1 VKLEEEFVKI
11 GFVGLGAMGF
21 PMARR
26 VMNAGYPLITTFH
39 RHRGAADELEKLGAE
54 VVNSPA
60 EVSRKSDA
68 VITILPADAELRECI
83 LGETGVLEG
92 LSAGKVLIDMTT
104 CTPETLLKIT
114 ERVEACGARVLD
126 APVSGGTDGAAAG
139 TLSIMAGADPEL
151 LEQYKPLLGAMGT
164 RIFHVGPVGQGK
176 LIKIINQSLAAIHLL
191 AIGEAWALGIRGG
204 ANKNLIYDVV
214 RESSGYSRMMDLR
227 LQKFLFAGSFEPGF
241 RLDLMKKDVLLAADA
256 ARESGTPM
264 LLTSAAAQIF
274 TAASAAGH
282 GNADFSR
289 AAEYLAE
296 LSQTSLT
303 EGSKR

>member
-1 VKLEEEFVKI
+1 MKV
-11 GFVGLGAMGF
+11 GFIGLGAMGF

-26 VMNAGYPLITTFH
+26 VLNAGYPLVTTIH
-39 RHRGAADELEKLGAE
+39 HNRGPAGELAKLGAE

-60 EVSRKSDA
+60 EVAGKSDA
-68 VITILPADAELRECI
+68 VITILPADTELKECV
-83 LGETGVLEG
+83 LGANGVLEG

-104 CTPETLLKIT
+104 CTPGTLLNIA

-139 TLSIMAGADPEL
+139 TLSIMAGADPAL
-151 LEQYKPLLGAMGT
+151 LEEYRALLSAMGT

-176 LIKIINQSLAAIHLL
+176 LIKIINQALAAIHLL
-191 AIGEAWALGIRGG
+191 AMGEVWALGIRSG
-204 ANKNLIYDVV
+204 ADKNMIYDVV
-214 RESSGYSRMMDLR
+214 KESSGYSRVMDLR
-227 LQKFLFAGSFEPGF
+227 LKKFLFAGSFEPGF
-241 RLDLMKKDVLLAADA
+241 RLDLMKKDVLLAVDA
-256 ARESGTPM
+256 AREAGTPL
-264 LLTSAAAQIF
+264 LLTSAVAQLF

-296 LSQTSLT
+296 LAQTSLA
-303 EGSKR
+303 ERSRD